1 MKIKILFLTI
11 CSIGFAQNIY
21 AQTNTYTPPPMF
33 ESAPVT
39 ATTVQPIPA
48 PAQQHTP
55 IQLMPA
61 VQQQAAPP
69 APQPIKPT
77 IQQAPPELPKQSL
90 DNLSVSPIS
99 EDDLYSD
106 GTIKNSIPLPILST
120 PNSETQRENAIKQQ
134 RAREEARKR
143 AIEEER
149 NAKLEFERQERELKK
164 ASDASMQAVNAEA
177 LLDFP
182 VTNDGG
188 ANSPLTAS
196 EIAKS
201 KLPQPKEG
209 ETIDDTGVPE
219 SKIRRPE
226 PLPAPTASSVIK
238 NNESNK
244 KDNNINTKIESQTP

>member
-33 ESAPVT
+33 GTTPVT
-39 ATTVQPIPA
+39 ETTVQPIPA
-48 PAQQHTP
+48 PTQQQTP

-61 VQQQAAPP
+61 VPQQSVHP
-69 APQPIKPT
+69 APQPIK
-77 IQQAPPELPKQSL
+77 QSPE
-90 DNLSVSPIS
+90 NLSVSPIS

-106 GTIKNSIPLPILST
+106 GTNKNSIPLPILST

-134 RAREEARKR
+134 RAREEAIKR

-149 NAKLEFERQERELKK
+149 NAKLELERQERELKK
-164 ASDASMQAVNAEA
+164 ASESSMPAVNTEA

-226 PLPAPTASSVIK
+226 PLPAPTASDVIK
-238 NNESNK
+238 KTESNK
-244 KDNNINTKIESQTP
+244 KDNNINTKQHKY

>member
-33 ESAPVT
+33 GTAPVT
-39 ATTVQPIPA
+39 ETTVQPIPA
-48 PAQQHTP
+48 PTQQQTP
-55 IQLMPA
+55 IQLMPT
-61 VQQQAAPP
+61 VPQQPARS
-69 APQPIKPT
+69 APQPIK
-77 IQQAPPELPKQSL
+77 QSPE
-90 DNLSVSPIS
+90 NLSVSPIS

-106 GTIKNSIPLPILST
+106 GTNKNSIPLPILST

-134 RAREEARKR
+134 RAREEAIKR

-149 NAKLEFERQERELKK
+149 NAKLELERQERELKK
-164 ASDASMQAVNAEA
+164 ASEASMPAVNTEA

-226 PLPAPTASSVIK
+226 PLPAPTASDVIK
-238 NNESNK
+238 KTESNK
-244 KDNNINTKIESQTP
+244 KDNNINTKQHKY